1 MSEWKEVMLIEV
13 TSKIGDGLH
22 GTPNYDDKGDYY
34 FINGNNLFQGK
45 VVIKEETKKVNKS
58 EFEKHKKNLSD
69 KTILLGING
78 TIGNVALYNNE
89 NCILGKSACYINVNE
104 NIHRSYLY
112 YNLLNKDFQI
122 FIEGIATG
130 TTIPNVPLKG
140 LREYQLLLPP
150 LPEQKSIAEVLSS
163 LDDKIDLLHR
173 NNKTLED
180 LAEALFRKW
189 FVEEAKNDW
198 EEVKLGSVVQTI
210 LGGTPSTEKK
220 EYWNGTIAWV
230 NSGEVNK
237 DRIMKPTKFI
247 TELGLKNSNTKLL
260 PKKST
265 VMAITGAT
273 MGQVSYLEI
282 ETCANQSV
290 VGIIPNGLFYPEFLH
305 LLVKNNVELMIQNET
320 GGAQPHI
327 NKNDINNILI
337 KVPSKEILNST
348 KEKFENLYN
357 KISNNCWQIQQ
368 LETVRDSLLPKLM
381 SGMVRIKE

>member
-1 MSEWKEVMLIEV
+1 MLIEV